1 MDSNGDF
8 DFLDLVTVMSFAIGL
23 QNMEL
28 NERQIKLK
36 AEDRKLL
43 SAILE
48 NQIEIL
54 KLLKEGRHDD

>member
-1 MDSNGDF
+1 MDSNGNF

-54 KLLKEGRHDD
+54 KLLKEGRNDD

>member
-1 MDSNGDF
+1 MDSNGNF
-8 DFLDLVTVMSFAIGL
+8 DFLDLVTVVSFAIGL

>member
-1 MDSNGDF
+1 M
-8 DFLDLVTVMSFAIGL
+8 TVMSFAIGL

>member
-1 MDSNGDF
+1 MDNNGNF

>member
-1 MDSNGDF
+1 MDSNGNF